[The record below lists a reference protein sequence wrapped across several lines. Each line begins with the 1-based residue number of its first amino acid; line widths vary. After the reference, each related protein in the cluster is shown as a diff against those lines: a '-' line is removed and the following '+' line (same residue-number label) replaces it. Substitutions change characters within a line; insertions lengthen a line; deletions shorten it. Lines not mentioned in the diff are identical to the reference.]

1 MYYNTHM
8 TNELISS
15 KYTFVCDPDECD
27 SLIELTS
34 SDGFGFPSGVTE
46 LTCPC
51 GRKTTLLSVEHATIP
66 PITTTKEDKMETTTI
81 GSDALHSPAVEY
93 NPNQLVTYKII
104 HGYSDPEYTT
114 AKVASIEW
122 DLHNAR
128 QAQKHNGV
136 YQSKIDSVKSII
148 INSFPD
154 SDDQDTLTE
163 IAEALGIELTKEIT
177 WEATIHVSGTM
188 QVSLTDSDYDFEQEL
203 NDNLYVDSQHGDI
216 EIGDYEVAN
225 VQEAY

>member
-1 MYYNTHM
+1 M
-8 TNELISS
+8 TNYQ
-15 KYTFVCDPDECD
+15 KYTWICPSDCDA
-27 SLIELTS
+27 LIEYTFK
-34 SDGFGFPSGVTE
+34 DGYGWPAGE
-46 LTCPC
+46 MNLTCRC
-51 GRKTTLLSVEHATIP
+51 GASCILLSVDDATILP
-66 PITTTKEDKMETTTI
+66 TTTKEEKMETTTI
-81 GSDALHSPAVEY
+81 GSDALHSPAVAY
-93 NPNQLVTYKII
+93 DANQLVTYKIL

-114 AKVASIEW
+114 SKVASLEW
-122 DLHNAR
+122 DLHNGR

-188 QVSLTDSDYDFEQEL
+188 QVSLTDDYDFESEL
-203 NDNLYVDSQHGDI
+203 NDNLFVDSQHGDI

>member
-1 MYYNTHM
+1 
-8 TNELISS
+8 
-15 KYTFVCDPDECD
+15 
-27 SLIELTS
+27 
-34 SDGFGFPSGVTE
+34 
-46 LTCPC
+46 
-51 GRKTTLLSVEHATIP
+51 
-66 PITTTKEDKMETTTI
+66 METTTI

-128 QAQKHNGV
+128 QTQKHNGV
-136 YQSKIDSVKSII
+136 MQSKIDSVKSII

>member
-1 MYYNTHM
+1 M
-8 TNELISS
+8 TTTNGT

-27 SLIELTS
+27 SLVELTTV
-34 SDGFGFPSGVTE
+34 DGFGFPNGVIE
-46 LTCPC
+46 NTCPC
-51 GRKTTLLSVEHATIP
+51 GRKMSYIGATIL
-66 PITTTKEDKMETTTI
+66 TSQQSTKEEKMETTTI

-128 QAQKHNGV
+128 QTQKHNGV
-136 YQSKIDSVKSII
+136 MQSKIDSVKSII